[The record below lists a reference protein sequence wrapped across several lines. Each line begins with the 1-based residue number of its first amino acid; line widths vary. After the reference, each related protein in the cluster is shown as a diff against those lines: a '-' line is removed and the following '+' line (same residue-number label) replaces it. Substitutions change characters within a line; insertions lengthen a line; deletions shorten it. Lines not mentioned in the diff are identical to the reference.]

1 MIPDIIS
8 LTACIH
14 YKNSIKIKIE
24 HENHLFTLTK
34 KGWKVGFPTN
44 FWPWSKNLDNSDIL
58 LCSAMVDGDIQC
70 DSDRRH
76 GFLVEIN
83 ALC

>member
-1 MIPDIIS
+1 MVPDIIS

-14 YKNSIKIKIE
+14 YKNSIKIKIIC
-24 HENHLFTLTK
+24 LLPQK
-34 KGWKVGFPTN
+34 SKRVGLPTN
-44 FWPWSKNLDNSDIL
+44 FCPWSKNLDNSDIL

>member
-1 MIPDIIS
+1 MVPDIKT

-14 YKNSIKIKIE
+14 YKNSIKIK
-24 HENHLFTLTK
+24 LQK
-34 KGWKVGFPTN
+34 SKRVGLPTN
-44 FWPWSKNLDNSDIL
+44 FCPWSKNLDNSDIL

>member
-1 MIPDIIS
+1 MVPDIIS

-14 YKNSIKIKIE
+14 YKNSIKIKIK
-24 HENHLFTLTK
+24 HKNHLFTPR
-34 KGWKVGFPTN
+34 VGLPTN
-44 FWPWSKNLDNSDIL
+44 FCPWSKNLDNSDIL

>member
-1 MIPDIIS
+1 MGADIIS

-14 YKNSIKIKIE
+14 YKIALRSKLNTKIICLLLQKS
-24 HENHLFTLTK
+24 K
-34 KGWKVGFPTN
+34 RVGLLTN
-44 FWPWSKNLDNSDIL
+44 FCPWSKNLDNSDIL